1 MSKYISGIYSA
12 DALISAAGVAT
23 MYGGISTD
31 GVNAFTF
38 PTAAGTGGYV
48 LTSNGSGGTSW
59 ASAVTSVAASVPAFL
74 SISGSPITS
83 TGTLA
88 IGLSGS
94 ALPVT
99 SGGLG
104 VTTLGVN
111 AVLLG
116 NGTGGVLSPAG
127 ITYASGTLT
136 LPSIVMNTL
145 SISGTPSTTGIY
157 LSIGGNTL
165 TDNAT
170 AASGTTAA
178 AVFTSF
184 AQPTLAAA
192 NIGVTT
198 TSAATMYIAGG
209 PIAGANET
217 ITGSYG
223 LWNSGKTRLDDIL
236 TITNTTDA
244 TSATDGGTLT
254 TNGGAAV
261 GKQLYVGSNTFI
273 TGNVGIGTTTA
284 NGMLQFPNN
293 FANRKIVLWEGSNS
307 DNDYVGFGLNSPLL
321 RYQCLATS
329 SFHVFYA
336 GVNSTTSVELFRIA
350 GTGIISA
357 PGTTVSTS
365 STTGVLTLAG
375 GIGISDTT
383 DAVSAT
389 NGGTFTSAGGGS
401 FAKSLWVG
409 STITAPFL
417 TLNNSGTSVPLLIN
431 MTNTNSLAIMSRM
444 FAASLNTGYDC
455 ETWLGVSA
463 SNYNCMIMRFNY
475 VAATQTTNYLD
486 LGFYGANN
494 LFLLYGSGVVKITTN
509 IASTSSTTGVL
520 TLVGGLG
527 IANTTDAT
535 SATNGGGLT
544 CAGGGAF
551 AKSLWVGSTLS
562 AAAINVNAGS
572 VNVPVYFY
580 VTGTGSVEILRMWA
594 TSLANGN
601 NCQFT
606 LGVGA
611 SSLNCGTIQFNYIG
625 SNNTGNNVGIG
636 MYAANNVLQVYNNN
650 VKVTNTANTGNP
662 FIFNLVAPN
671 MATGTYTEMH
681 IGVAESN
688 YNTGIINFNYASAGA
703 SGTAGNSLGLGIY
716 GGLNMMQIYSNAV
729 KMNGQ
734 LNINMPGSGLS
745 VPLSMLAPSL
755 NTGTDL
761 EMQFGVSGGGMNAGI
776 IQFNYVGSGQG
787 GTNTG
792 NNVGFGFFGNN
803 NVMRIY
809 QGGVTVNGVLSKNS
823 GTFDIPH
830 PDPAKQKQRY
840 RLRHSFVES
849 NTRGDN
855 IYRYTATTSGCKAEI
870 RLPDYFKYLNE
881 NPQVIIAPVDILGIG
896 RGWVDDELENV
907 HIETSMDGTYNVILI
922 GTRKDKLAVEQF
934 DPLGI
939 EYIEDN

>member
-12 DALISAAGVAT
+12 DALISAAGVAI

-31 GVNAFTF
+31 GINAFTF
-38 PTAAGTGGYV
+38 PTTAGTNKYV
-48 LTSNGSGGTSW
+48 LTSNGSGGTTW
-59 ASAVTSVAASVPAFL
+59 ASAVTSVADSVPAFL
-74 SISGSPITS
+74 SITGSPITS

-94 ALPVT
+94 ALPV
-99 SGGLG
+99 SNGGLG
-104 VTTLGVN
+104 VTILTAN

-157 LSIGGNTL
+157 LSIKGSTL

-170 AASGTTAA
+170 ATSGTAA
-178 AVFTSF
+178 SAVFTSL

-192 NIGVTT
+192 NTSITT
-198 TSAATMYIAGG
+198 TAAATMYIAGG

-223 LWNSGKTRLDDIL
+223 LWNSGKTRLDDAL

-244 TSATDGGTLT
+244 IST
-254 TNGGAAV
+254 TNGGALTTSGGAAV
-261 GKQLYVGSNTFI
+261 AKQLYVGSNTFVA
-273 TGNVGIGTTTA
+273 GNVGIGTTTA

-365 STTGVLTLAG
+365 NTTGVLTLAG
-375 GIGISDTT
+375 GIGISNTT
-383 DAVSAT
+383 DATSAT
-389 NGGTFTSAGGGS
+389 NGGTFTSAGGGAFS
-401 FAKSLWVG
+401 KSLWIGGTMNAVG
-409 STITAPFL
+409 
-417 TLNNSGTSVPLLIN
+417 LNIVNSGTGSSLLN
-431 MTNTNSLAIMSRM
+431 MLSPGLNNGLDVELRIGVANSN
-444 FAASLNTGYDC
+444 FNC
-455 ETWLGVSA
+455 GV
-463 SNYNCMIMRFNY
+463 IQFNY
-475 VAATQTTNYLD
+475 ASAGATGGGGNN
-486 LGFYGANN
+486 LGFGFWGANN
-494 LFLLYGSGVVKITTN
+494 IVQINTLGEIINGALNVNGGSG
-509 IASTSSTTGVL
+509 
-520 TLVGGLG
+520 
-527 IANTTDAT
+527 
-535 SATNGGGLT
+535 
-544 CAGGGAF
+544 
-551 AKSLWVGSTLS
+551 
-562 AAAINVNAGS
+562 
-572 VNVPVYFY
+572 NVPVYFN

-594 TSLANGN
+594 PSLANGN

-606 LGVGA
+606 FGAGA
-611 SSLNCGTIQFNYIG
+611 SSLNCGVIQHNYAG
-625 SNNTGNNVGIG
+625 SNNSGNNVGIG

-671 MATGTYTEMH
+671 MATGTYMEMH

-688 YNTGIINFNYASAGA
+688 YNTGIINFNYVGAGA
-703 SGTAGNSLGLGIY
+703 SGTSGNSLGLGMY
-716 GGLNMMQIYSNAV
+716 GGLNLMQLYNNSVKVNGLLSVINAS
-729 KMNGQ
+729 
-734 LNINMPGSGLS
+734 GSGPTATMFTPGL
-745 VPLSMLAPSL
+745 V
-755 NTGTDL
+755 NGGDV
-761 EMQFGVSGGGMNAGI
+761 EYHVGVSSSTANSAV
-776 IQFNYVGSGQG
+776 IQFNYTSNGS
-787 GTNTG
+787 TG
-792 NNVGFGFFGNN
+792 NNVGIGVYGSNNMIQVYNN
-803 NVMRIY
+803 NVKI
-809 QGGVTVNGVLSKNS
+809 NGALSKNS

-830 PDPAKQKQRY
+830 PNPAKQKQRY

-881 NPQVIIAPVDILGIG
+881 NPQVIVAPVDVLGIG
-896 RGWVDDELENV
+896 RGWVDDELENIY
-907 HIETSMDGTYNVILI
+907 IETSMNGTYNVILI

-939 EYIEDN
+939 EYIEKK